1 VRRLRETRK
10 KLLRAGAVWW
20 EAKSANAALV
30 AIVES
35 GVKLR
40 KKIVNENG
48 EVEIWRKPQ
57 LADWEKP
64 RRDPGERRPLHPVV
78 SAQRRAARQR
88 WRARRRAAR
97 EAACPLSDVKRER
110 KEQSKKPSLWVKM
123 RRTQVEKS

>member
-1 VRRLRETRK
+1 VVHSSHQVHLGYDHVHLLWGNDRPREQRDAVLRTVRRLRETRK

-48 EVEIWRKPQ
+48 E
-57 LADWEKP
+57 
-64 RRDPGERRPLHPVV
+64 
-78 SAQRRAARQR
+78 
-88 WRARRRAAR
+88 
-97 EAACPLSDVKRER
+97 
-110 KEQSKKPSLWVKM
+110 
-123 RRTQVEKS
+123 

>member
-48 EVEIWRKPQ
+48 E
-57 LADWEKP
+57 
-64 RRDPGERRPLHPVV
+64 
-78 SAQRRAARQR
+78 
-88 WRARRRAAR
+88 
-97 EAACPLSDVKRER
+97 
-110 KEQSKKPSLWVKM
+110 
-123 RRTQVEKS
+123 